1 MTEERRGRQEVRL
14 GQDQG
19 YREAFSCREEGGGTE
34 GITTILNRYGNEQAL
49 QDQ

>member
-19 YREAFSCREEGGGTE
+19 CSEAFSSREEGGGTE
-34 GITTILNRYGNEQAL
+34 GTTTILNRYGNEQAL
-49 QDQ
+49 QDR